1 MVTRWTR
8 CVNVIDPLTLADSE
22 PRSDMAGPLD
32 AYDAEAGASADSDV
46 AEQLD
51 DADVR
56 AEGNR

>member
-1 MVTRWTR
+1 
-8 CVNVIDPLTLADSE
+8 
-22 PRSDMAGPLD
+22 MAGPLD
-32 AYDAEAGASADSDV
+32 ADDAEAGASVDSDA